1 MIPYCALLQHRFRS
15 GKSPASAPSR
25 TRGRG
30 PAPPAAR
37 APALRIASS
46 ATLPGSAAMTISV
59 ADVHRIAHLARI
71 EIDTAEAEDVRA
83 KLDAI
88 FGMLDRLD
96 AVDTT
101 GVVPMAHAQDVM
113 LPLRADA
120 VTEEDRHALYQGVA
134 PAVEAGLYLVPK
146 VIE

>member
-1 MIPYCALLQHRFRS
+1 
-15 GKSPASAPSR
+15 
-25 TRGRG
+25 
-30 PAPPAAR
+30 
-37 APALRIASS
+37 
-46 ATLPGSAAMTISV
+46 MTISL

-71 EIDTAEAEDVRA
+71 EIDAAEAEDVRA

-88 FGMLDRLD
+88 FGMINELA

-120 VTEEDRHALYQGVA
+120 VTESDHRALFQGVA
-134 PAVEAGLYLVPK
+134 PAVEDGLYLVPK